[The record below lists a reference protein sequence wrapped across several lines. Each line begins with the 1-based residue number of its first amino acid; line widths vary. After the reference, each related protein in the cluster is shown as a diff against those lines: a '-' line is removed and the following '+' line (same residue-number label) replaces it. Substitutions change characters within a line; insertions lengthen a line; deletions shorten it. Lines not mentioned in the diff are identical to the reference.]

1 MQHTGLEEG
10 RWFELSLYEQMGNIG
25 SEVGRV
31 ARAKKQGDTEA
42 YNNALDRA
50 LELFHLTIAD
60 PNRKDQL
67 KEILRSKEVFL
78 DALLD
83 KPEYKS
89 NVDDIDRYFFNFAL
103 AARINR

>member
-31 ARAKKQGDTEA
+31 ARAKKQGDTKA

-50 LELFHLTIAD
+50 LELFRLTIAD